1 MQEFR
6 TIHFAQSLNELSL
19 SARRARNP
27 SISNRRSRAAR
38 QDYSA
43 VPYYVSE
50 QKSAHPPDPAVVR
63 DIYGLTLVEA
73 RVASLVGSGIPPRVA
88 AERLGV
94 AEDTAE
100 MC

>member
-43 VPYYVSE
+43 AYVSE

-88 AERLGV
+88 AERLGI